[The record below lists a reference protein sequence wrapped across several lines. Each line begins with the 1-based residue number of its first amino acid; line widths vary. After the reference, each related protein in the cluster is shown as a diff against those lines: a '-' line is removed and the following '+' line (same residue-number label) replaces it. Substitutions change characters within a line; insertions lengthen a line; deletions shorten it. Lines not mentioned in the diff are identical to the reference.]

1 MRPLLAV
8 AGNLLCEISRKRSTP
23 FLVLLVAGSAFILPH
38 VGGGDGTLK
47 MRLQLAV
54 TYGVGFPTFLLALA
68 TIAAASGM
76 AREIENRRIQVLV
89 TKPIAAWQILLGR
102 LVGIV
107 IGDAVLL
114 GLVLGALAVHV
125 HLISGSE
132 ARTEEDTL
140 RQEPEDPVRPG
151 PAEKVFLARASLHA
165 VVPPPPEGAVRAYV
179 AALERDP
186 HASKGLSPAALE
198 VRARRALRL
207 LRVAPGGSGE
217 IFFPGLP
224 PGMAHAGD
232 EEVIVRYQVY
242 SLRPWESPRVDL
254 DWDVLSAISAPVS
267 GDEPVCTVRA
277 RQVLHGVPQGVALP
291 ARAFS
296 ADQGIRLRVRNPS
309 PGDPGATLILDP
321 EKVEVLYVHGRFWPN
336 ALRALALVLAQL
348 ALLASIGLL
357 GGCFCTF
364 PTSVFLGLFLYLTAL
379 SAGFLRET
387 FDLFAGGSRGEGLI
401 GRLEGWTASFGSAVL
416 SVLPDFATLDP
427 VGRLA
432 AGRAI
437 GAAEMLL
444 ETAWIVG
451 LEAAAALAAGAWI
464 LGRREVGR

>member
-1 MRPLLAV
+1 MRPILAV
-8 AGNLLCEISRKRSTP
+8 AGNLLREISRKRSTP

-38 VGGGDGTLK
+38 VGGGGGTLRT
-47 MRLQLAV
+47 RLQLAV
-54 TYGVGFPTFLLALA
+54 TYGVGFPAFLLALA
-68 TIAAASGM
+68 TIATASGM
-76 AREIENRRIQVLV
+76 AREIENRRIQVVV

-102 LVGIV
+102 LVGMV
-107 IGDAVLL
+107 IGNAVLL
-114 GLVLGALAVHV
+114 GLVLGALAIDVSF
-125 HLISGSE
+125 ISGSE
-132 ARTEEDTL
+132 AGTKEDPV
-140 RQEPEDPVRPG
+140 RQEPGDPVRPG
-151 PAEKVFLARASLHA
+151 APEKVFLARASLHA

-179 AALERDP
+179 AALERDA
-186 HASKGLSPAALE
+186 HASKGLSAADLE

-217 IFFPGLP
+217 ILFPGLP
-224 PGMAHAGD
+224 PGAARARD

-242 SLRPWESPRVDL
+242 SLRPWELPRVDL
-254 DWDVLSAISAPVS
+254 DWDVLYPISAPAP

-291 ARAFS
+291 AQAFS
-296 ADQGIRLRVRNPS
+296 GDRWIRLRVRNPS

-357 GGCFCTF
+357 GGCVCTF

-387 FDLFAGGSRGEGLI
+387 FALFADGSRGEGLI
-401 GRLEGWTASFGSAVL
+401 GRLEGWVVSFGSAVL

-437 GAAEMLL
+437 GTAEMLG
-444 ETAWIVG
+444 ETAWMVG
-451 LEAAAALAAGAWI
+451 FEAAVALAAGAWI
-464 LGRREVGR
+464 LGRRELGK